1 MIKISKT
8 KLLGALLIKLNP
20 FRDHRGV
27 YVETYNQ
34 ADYKRNGIGVKFV
47 EDDHSRSR
55 RGVLRGIHA
64 DSKSWKLISC
74 PLGRILLVIINCN
87 RRSRHFGRW
96 QSFELSDKNYL
107 QVLVPPKHG
116 VAHLVLSA
124 EAIFSY
130 KQSEYYDPKRQS
142 TYRWDDPRFKIR
154 WPVKN
159 PILSKRDRIGH
170 YV

>member
-1 MIKISKT
+1 MIRVSKT
-8 KLLGALLIKLNP
+8 KLPGVLLIKLDP

-34 ADYKRNGIGVKFV
+34 ASYKCESIGVKFV
-47 EDDHSRSR
+47 EDDYSRSR

-64 DSKSWKLISC
+64 DSKAWKLISC
-74 PLGRILLVIINCN
+74 PFGRILLVIVNCN
-87 RRSRHFGRW
+87 HRSRHFGHW
-96 QSFELSDKNYL
+96 QSFELSERNCL
-107 QVLVPPKHG
+107 QILVPPKHG
-116 VAHLVLSA
+116 VAHLVLSS

-142 TYRWDDPRFKIR
+142 TYRWDDPSFKIR

-159 PILSKRDRIGH
+159 PILSKRDKVGH